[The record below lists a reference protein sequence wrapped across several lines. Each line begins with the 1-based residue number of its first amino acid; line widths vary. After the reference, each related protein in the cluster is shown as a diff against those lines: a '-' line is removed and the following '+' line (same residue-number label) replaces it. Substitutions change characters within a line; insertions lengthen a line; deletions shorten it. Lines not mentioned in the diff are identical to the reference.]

1 MVGDVDADERRDM
14 ATDTD
19 LGGMGTRMK
28 EGTACR
34 QGYTCG
40 HRCGAWMRMRERHSE
55 STASLPAQGPQT

>member
-1 MVGDVDADERRDM
+1 MVGNVDGDECRDM

-40 HRCGAWMRMRERHSE
+40 HRCAVWMRMRECHSE
-55 STASLPAQGPQT
+55 SMPYLLAQGLQT